1 MVYGYPETSEPPTFE
16 ANLFHSVF
24 SSFSFGSLKR
34 IACVGVQVSVHS
46 ESESYGLA
54 GGKNCQWKAFHF
66 RTVCLTHTIAPLLLL
81 PLLTSMPCTLNVH
94 RLKALSFV
102 FIQWL
107 RPSVRAYTLCTK
119 EGIFFYRI
127 QCTQRGGIYIIN
139 IDHAIVNGK

>member
-66 RTVCLTHTIAPLLLL
+66 RTVCLTHTCATTIAAAAYVYAMYVERTPIESAFVCFHPVAASKCACLYIMYEGENIFL
-81 PLLTSMPCTLNVH
+81 PHSMHTTRRHLYNKHRPCH
-94 RLKALSFV
+94 SE
-102 FIQWL
+102 W
-107 RPSVRAYTLCTK
+107 
-119 EGIFFYRI
+119 
-127 QCTQRGGIYIIN
+127 
-139 IDHAIVNGK
+139 